1 MDYSDLLTRIHD
13 IERVLRELRSAALEE
28 NALRVE
34 DIAREIEARAGEI
47 VAAMQTEGITA

>member
-34 DIAREIEARAGEI
+34 GMAREIEARAGEI